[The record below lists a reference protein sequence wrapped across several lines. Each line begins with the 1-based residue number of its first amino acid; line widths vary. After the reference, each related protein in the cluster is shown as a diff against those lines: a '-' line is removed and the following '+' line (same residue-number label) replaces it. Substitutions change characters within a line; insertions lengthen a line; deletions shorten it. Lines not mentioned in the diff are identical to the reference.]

1 LHPWFEV
8 IDGRDQGTHPLGFA
22 FVLRPEDFRENG
34 IEHEVPDIILADP
47 ACRFD
52 TQRVRDIEMERTQG
66 RPESHLI

>member
-1 LHPWFEV
+1 LHRGFEV

-47 ACRFD
+47 AD
-52 TQRVRDIEMERTQG
+52 Y
-66 RPESHLI
+66 